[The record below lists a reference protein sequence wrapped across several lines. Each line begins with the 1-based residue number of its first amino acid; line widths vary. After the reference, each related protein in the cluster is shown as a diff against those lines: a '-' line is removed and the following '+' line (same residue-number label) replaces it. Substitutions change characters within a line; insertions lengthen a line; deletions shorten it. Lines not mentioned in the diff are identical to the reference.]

1 MLGIYAGLCIYAR
14 LVFFVGLLTVGVGL
28 SLIPLP
34 ALDSSPPT
42 GLPYPASIP
51 QYDKRFLVLLQFYI
65 QSLFDFLWEIYPSVK
80 RRS

>member
-42 GLPYPASIP
+42 GLPCSALIGG
-51 QYDKRFLVLLQFYI
+51 FLPCLIVSSFVVFVGFGGL
-65 QSLFDFLWEIYPSVK
+65 
-80 RRS
+80 

>member
-42 GLPYPASIP
+42 GLLCSTS
-51 QYDKRFLVLLQFYI
+51 FLFHLIILY
-65 QSLFDFLWEIYPSVK
+65 FLMLVDLS
-80 RRS
+80 